1 MTRSGIVL
9 AGTAVLDIVNI
20 VDHWPAEETLSR
32 IITTEYAAGGPPQ
45 NAAAGLMKLGA
56 PFPVTMV
63 AVAGDDAY
71 GDTMLASARAHG
83 IDTSHV
89 RRIPGAI
96 TCYTHVMSSVKTGKR
111 TFFFH
116 DGANALLDV
125 GDLLPRATNAKL
137 FYLGSPGVARKLD
150 ETDGWRKL
158 FAAARK
164 LGMKTCLELVPVAAE
179 VIYDLVRP
187 CLPLCDYVVVN
198 DYEAA
203 SVTGLKLTRD
213 ERFDWS
219 AAAVACT
226 TLIALGVRELAVIHH
241 PDGAVAVSAS
251 GETTMR
257 PSINVPPGDIK
268 GSVGAGDAFY
278 AGVLFG
284 IHEDWP
290 TAKCLDLANAAAAT
304 SLHSPTTSTSIRPWT
319 ECLAYAEKCGL
330 HLESRLARP

>member
-179 VIYDLVRP
+179 VIHDLVRP
-187 CLPLCDYVVVN
+187 CLPLCDYIVAN
-198 DYEAA
+198 DYEVE
-203 SVTGLKLTRD
+203 SITGLTVTKAEHLDWTAATHACKKLL
-213 ERFDWS
+213 E
-219 AAAVACT
+219 
-226 TLIALGVRELAVIHH
+226 LGVREMACVHH
-241 PDGAVAVSAS
+241 PDGGVAVSATGEIAMRASVNVPS
-251 GETTMR
+251 GE
-257 PSINVPPGDIK
+257 IL

-278 AGVLFG
+278 AGMLLG
-284 IHEDWP
+284 IHENWP
-290 TAKCLDLANAAAAT
+290 LKKCLDLANASAAT
-304 SLHSPTTSTSIRPWT
+304 SLHSPTTSASIRPWR
-319 ECLAYAEKCGL
+319 ECLKYAESHGL
-330 HLESRLARP
+330 RVPV